1 MKVAVL
7 TVALLGMCLTSLA
20 ADNLRLNQHLDYS
33 SDSHDGP
40 LITGDRMQDGAVAGK
55 PNYVIIYGEGCYN
68 SKRQARRTVSLYEKY
83 KGRVNFVVI
92 DLDEHRGREQ
102 NELQQKYYRGSIP
115 HVVILDA
122 KGAPAYNQAG
132 EVDESVISGL
142 LDKLLREAVA
152 CQAEP
157 AMGAGCIGPSL
168 RSG

>member
-1 MKVAVL
+1 LPEDSLAPKGPIMTKFSLLAL
-7 TVALLGMCLTSLA
+7 TVFAFSVFSVA
-20 ADNLRLNQHLDYS
+20 AENLHLNQHLDYT

-40 LITGDRMQDGAVAGK
+40 LITGDRMQDGAVAGR

-92 DLDEHRGREQ
+92 DLDEHHSREQ
-102 NELQQKYYRGSIP
+102 NELERKYYHGSIP

-122 KGAPAYNQAG
+122 KGDPAYNRAG

-142 LDKLLREAVA
+142 LDKLL
-152 CQAEP
+152 Q
-157 AMGAGCIGPSL
+157 
-168 RSG
+168 

>member
-1 MKVAVL
+1 MRKFPLLIGVTFGFSLL
-7 TVALLGMCLTSLA
+7 TFA

-33 SDSHDGP
+33 SDSQDGP

-92 DLDEHRGREQ
+92 DLDEKHSPALD
-102 NELQQKYYRGSIP
+102 ELQHKYYRGYIP

-122 KGAPAYNQAG
+122 KGAPAYNQSG
-132 EVDESVISGL
+132 EVDEAVISGL
-142 LDKLLREAVA
+142 LDKLLR
-152 CQAEP
+152 
-157 AMGAGCIGPSL
+157 
-168 RSG
+168 